1 MSAYSRIALQLT
13 ALCLALS
20 AVSFAADASLYVV
33 HGVPGRDLAADVNPG
48 FAVDFL
54 LNDEVC
60 YFRGLTFP
68 GSSGP
73 LTLPAGDYDIK
84 ISPSNSLAPC
94 TNAPVAE
101 TTVKLSSGGSATVAL
116 ALTTSGTPTLLTFGD
131 NLNVVEQGSGR
142 LMIANAANAG
152 ALQVTLT
159 QTLVTKPKTYKF
171 TINPGTEI
179 TALLPVGIYTLQATG
194 SVSTVPLL
202 VGAVGAENQSVE
214 LVYLVGSAAN
224 NSMTLV
230 TRLIRDV
237 F

>member
-13 ALCLALS
+13 ALCLILS
-20 AVSFAADASLYVV
+20 AVSFAADGSLYVV
-33 HGVPGRDLAADVNPG
+33 HGVPGRDVAASTNPA

-84 ISPSNSLAPC
+84 ISPANSLAPC
-94 TNAPVAE
+94 TNSPVAE
-101 TTVKLSSGGSATVAL
+101 TTVKLSSGGSVTVAL
-116 ALTTSGTPTLLTFGD
+116 ALTNGGTPTLLTFAD
-131 NLNVVEQGSGR
+131 NLSAVEQGKGR
-142 LMIANAANAG
+142 VTIANAANAG
-152 ALQVTLT
+152 ALQVMLT
-159 QTLVTKPKTYKF
+159 QTLGTKTKTYKF
-171 TINPGTEI
+171 TIAPGSEVT
-179 TALLPVGIYTLQATG
+179 TLLPVGIYVLQTTG
-194 SVSTVPLL
+194 SSSTSPL
-202 VGAVGAENQSVE
+202 VIGGVTAENQSVE

-224 NSMTLV
+224 NSVTLV

>member
-13 ALCLALS
+13 ALCLVLS

-33 HGVPGRDLAADVNPG
+33 HGVPGRDVAADANPG

-73 LTLPAGDYDIK
+73 LSLPAGDYDIK
-84 ISPSNSLAPC
+84 ISPANSLAPC
-94 TNAPVAE
+94 SNPPVAE

-116 ALTTSGTPTLLTFGD
+116 ALSNGGTPTLLTFAD
-131 NLNVVEQGSGR
+131 NLSTVEQGKGR
-142 LMIANAANAG
+142 VTIANAANAG
-152 ALQVTLT
+152 PLQVTLT
-159 QTLVTKPKTYKF
+159 QAVVTKPKTYKF
-171 TINPGTEI
+171 TIAPGSEI
-179 TALLPVGIYTLQATG
+179 TTLLPVGIYTLQATG
-194 SVSTVPLL
+194 DSSTLPL
-202 VGAVGAENQSVE
+202 VGGGVGAENQSAE
-214 LVYLVGSAAN
+214 LVYIVGSAAN
-224 NSMTLV
+224 NSVTLV
-230 TRLIRDV
+230 ERLIRDV